1 MSNVH
6 TYHFPFL
13 SHELKLEFVKN
24 IDSDLAD
31 LISDLIQ
38 ILKNDLSHK
47 YANSSAH
54 KLNNAGKKFPVVVSP
69 DFIEFFETSIKYF
82 LATSSEFN
90 PFNKEVDKFNLE
102 GYFLINNHENTIIK
116 LDDFKFDSALLKFFI
131 IQKIVNL
138 LNLNNVKDYYLNYV
152 DIAASFG
159 EVTWKAKFHL
169 TDFNKEVE
177 FKLHNKFA
185 FIFTPDHEK
194 EVKGYTKFAN
204 VDQEVKASHILLKG
218 NNLLDLKILALEME
232 HLKWL
237 HQYKEFAKENRTDI
251 IVYT

>member
-24 IDSDLAD
+24 IDQELAD
-31 LISDLIQ
+31 SISDIIL
-38 ILKNDLSHK
+38 ILKNDLSPK
-47 YANSSAH
+47 YSNGSAH
-54 KLNNAGKKFPVVVSP
+54 KLNNSGKKFPIIVSP
-69 DFIEFFETSIKYF
+69 DFIEFLETNIKYF

-90 PFNKEVDKFNLE
+90 PFNKNIDKFNLE
-102 GYFLINNHENTIIK
+102 GYFLIDKSECSILK
-116 LDDFKFDSALLKFFI
+116 LDDFKFDSSLLKFFI
-131 IQKIVNL
+131 IQKIINL

-159 EVTWKAKFHL
+159 EVTWRAKFIL

-177 FKLHNKFA
+177 FKLHNKYAYIFA
-185 FIFTPDHEK
+185 PNHEK
-194 EVKGYTKFAN
+194 EVKSYGKFAN
-204 VDQEVKASHILLKG
+204 IDQEVKAAHILLKG
-218 NNLLDLKILALEME
+218 NNLLDLKVLALEME